1 MKRVLASSGGGSL
14 YGVSLMRKLTIIG
27 LSAAA
32 SLSLGAATLTPARA
46 NYGHCSEEPD
56 AAECRTYNMPGLP
69 PAHSGGIVHRPIVH
83 AHYHHHYA
91 PTERG

>member
-1 MKRVLASSGGGSL
+1 
-14 YGVSLMRKLTIIG
+14 MRKLTIIG

-32 SLSLGAATLTPARA
+32 SLSLGAATPALA

-56 AAECRTYNMPGLP
+56 SAECRTYNMPGLP

-83 AHYHHHYA
+83 AHNHHHYA

>member
-1 MKRVLASSGGGSL
+1 MLK
-14 YGVSLMRKLTIIG
+14 TTFIG
-27 LSAAA
+27 LAVVT
-32 SLSLGAATLTPARA
+32 SLSFGALSPALA
-46 NYGHCSEEPD
+46 AYGHCVEQPD
-56 AAECRTYNMPGLP
+56 AADCRTYNMPGLP